1 MHQTLIIG
9 IDEVGRGPI
18 AGPVAVCTF
27 LCEPTFFPITE
38 IDLPMRDSKKLTK
51 IQREKWF
58 EYLKDQKAKGNCDFA
73 VSYVSA
79 EMIDKFGIV
88 KAIQKSLDSSLGKVE
103 EKTFKNFRAL
113 PSGRGM
119 KNELLHS
126 SSGSQSEIADV
137 SLRTDDKGRR
147 GNFNESDTQLSNFSI
162 FLDGGLKAPKEYTN
176 QETIIKGDE
185 LHPVISCASIIAKV
199 SRDKVMTNHA
209 KEYPEYGFEKHSGYG
224 TKAHYDAIKK
234 HGATPLHRKSFLK
247 GIL

>member
-1 MHQTLIIG
+1 MKVIVG

-18 AGPVAVCTF
+18 AGPVAVCSF
-27 LCEPTFFPITE
+27 LCEPSFFPTTE

-58 EYLKDQKAKGNCDFA
+58 EYLKGEKSKGNCDFA

-88 KAIQKSLDSSLGKVE
+88 KAIQKSLDTALAKLD
-103 EKTFKNFRAL
+103 FQNFRRVGAPGERVKREDFDKPIL
-113 PSGRGM
+113 PS
-119 KNELLHS
+119 
-126 SSGSQSEIADV
+126 DV
-137 SLRTDDKGRR
+137 S
-147 GNFNESDTQLSNFSI
+147 I
-162 FLDGGLKAPKEYTN
+162 YLDGGLKAPVEYTN

-199 SRDKVMTNHA
+199 SRDKIMANHA

-224 TKAHYDAIKK
+224 TKFHYDAIKK
-234 HGATPLHRKSFLK
+234 YGVTPLHRKSFLK
-247 GIL
+247 GFL